1 MNDYVPLNVRS
12 TYSIGDSICQIP
24 RLVRKAREMAF
35 PAMALVDTNL
45 CGAVEFHKSCRSKRL
60 DYGLDFG
67 GLPLIKPIIGLSVWI
82 K

>member
-45 CGAVEFHKSCRSKRL
+45 CGAVEFQ
-60 DYGLDFG
+60 
-67 GLPLIKPIIGLSVWI
+67 LIESFPTPYISLIPS
-82 K
+82 